1 MRFTRKIHPS
11 IFYIFIHM
19 ISTKIVITIVYEKNL
34 KKSVEKL
41 FLQLSESCLKFE
53 NLGAR
58 FEIFFLDMVQQCG
71 SCRVQFS
78 NSDQYRTH
86 YQSDWHCYNL
96 KRKVAQLPPLG
107 LDEFETRKEKITT
120 EKKNSQNPKEKKDKH
135 RKERKNQKKEKKRD
149 QIWEAG
155 DSPRLALKIKL

>member
-1 MRFTRKIHPS
+1 
-11 IFYIFIHM
+11 
-19 ISTKIVITIVYEKNL
+19 
-34 KKSVEKL
+34 
-41 FLQLSESCLKFE
+41 
-53 NLGAR
+53 
-58 FEIFFLDMVQQCG
+58 MVQQCG

-149 QIWEAG
+149 QNWEAG
-155 DSPRLALKIKL
+155 DSPRLAIKIILSYCYL

>member
-1 MRFTRKIHPS
+1 MIFITTKFLNDSYRFKRKIWKCRN
-11 IFYIFIHM
+11 F
-19 ISTKIVITIVYEKNL
+19 T
-34 KKSVEKL
+34 KSVENYK
-41 FLQLSESCLKFE
+41 SY
-53 NLGAR
+53 NLGVDFPAVWILPQIWEPDSR
-58 FEIFFLDMVQQCG
+58 ISIFFLDMVQQCG

-149 QIWEAG
+149 QNWEAG
-155 DSPRLALKIKL
+155 DSPRLA